1 MSKLSWKFFRMYI
14 SSDWSNEVVLP
25 AFFLLT
31 GLVALVGLPPAGTFL
46 AKLTYFSLLWSN
58 YELNQAMGLLILL
71 IVAIFTTAIS
81 LFYYLKIPFQLY
93 FKKSLVKSSLW
104 SEMNSLEIYSYGFLT
119 AILILS
125 ILFPTVLTNL
135 WK

>member
-1 MSKLSWKFFRMYI
+1 
-14 SSDWSNEVVLP
+14 LP
-25 AFFLLT
+25 SFFLLS

-58 YELNQAMGLLILL
+58 YEINPSVGILILL
-71 IVAIFTTAIS
+71 LVAIFTTAVS

-93 FKKSLVKSSLW
+93 FKKSTLKSTSW
-104 SEMNSLEIYSYGFLT
+104 STTSALEIYSYGFLT
-119 AILILS
+119 AILIVS
-125 ILFPTVLTNL
+125 ILFPGLVTNL